1 MKPIGPSSAKNFQ
14 AKPDE
19 SRWPWGSPLGFTLI
33 EVMITLTILGFILL
47 MVFSVFRL
55 GLSAWEKGESAKEK
69 YQAMRV
75 ISQMIGRQVKSMVPY
90 RIKTRKSAGDYLA
103 FQGRGRSM
111 RFVSALPLKSR
122 RPEGLVY
129 AVYEFREE
137 GRGRGRLVLYEQRVL
152 NRDFVEED
160 PKPETGIP
168 LFEGISR
175 VRFEYYR
182 EESPE
187 KNQVGGWLE
196 EWDTKEERELPRAI
210 RLTLVQGGGKEAK
223 EEFPIVI
230 LASVPSYQ
238 FEEIRMSPIRR
249 VIPSRR

>member
-1 MKPIGPSSAKNFQ
+1 MKPIGPSSAKTLQ
-14 AKPDE
+14 VKPE
-19 SRWPWGSPLGFTLI
+19 ENRWAGGRPSGFTLI
-33 EVMITLTILGFILL
+33 EVVITLTLLGFILL

-55 GLSAWEKGESAKEK
+55 GLAAWEKGESAKEK
-69 YQAMRV
+69 VQTLRV

-90 RIKTRKSAGDYLA
+90 RIKTRKSEGDYLA
-103 FQGRGRSM
+103 FQGKAQSL

-129 AVYEFREE
+129 AIYEFREG
-137 GRGRGRLVLYEQRVL
+137 GRGGGRLVLYEQRVL
-152 NRDFVEED
+152 NRDFMEED
-160 PKPETGIP
+160 PKPETGIS
-168 LFEGISR
+168 LFEGISN

-196 EWDTKEERELPRAI
+196 EWNAKEEREMPRAV
-210 RLTLVQGGGKEAK
+210 RLILVQGKGK

-230 LASVPSYQ
+230 LASIPSYQ
-238 FEEIRMSPIRR
+238 FEEIRMGPVRR
-249 VIPSRR
+249 VIPSRP

>member
-1 MKPIGPSSAKNFQ
+1 LKPIGPSSAKTLRV
-14 AKPDE
+14 KPE
-19 SRWPWGSPLGFTLI
+19 EARWPQGRPRGFTLI
-33 EVMITLTILGFILL
+33 EVMITLTLLGFILL

-55 GLSAWEKGESAKEK
+55 GLAAWEKGESAKEK
-69 YQAMRV
+69 YQTMRV

-90 RIKTRKSAGDYLA
+90 RIKTRKSEGDYLA
-103 FQGRGRSM
+103 FQGKAQSL
-111 RFVSALPLKSR
+111 RFVSAFPLKSR

-129 AVYEFREE
+129 AIYEFREE
-137 GRGRGRLVLYEQRVL
+137 GREGGRLVFYEQRVL

-160 PKPETGIP
+160 PKPETGIS
-168 LFEGISR
+168 LFEGISS

-187 KNQVGGWLE
+187 KNRVGGWSE
-196 EWDTKEERELPRAI
+196 EWDAKEERELPRAV
-210 RLTLVQGGGKEAK
+210 RLTLVQRKGKEAK

-230 LASVPSYQ
+230 LASIPSYQ
-238 FEEIRMSPIRR
+238 FEEIRMGPIRR